1 MFSLFS
7 DESRVRAMIRERA
20 AELRDALRRVAPGR
34 EYALRVFRLEEP
46 LRAEI
51 ASLSPRIA
59 ELEAQSRAADPG
71 RRYLLERKLEKER
84 ETEVRRVGAE
94 VAREVLDALAARA
107 LATATDPLPQPTEAN
122 AGTAVLNASF
132 LVGRDAL
139 TPFREELTELAARYD
154 GRGFRF
160 EFTGPWPPYHFVRG
174 DGDGR

>member
-7 DESRVRAMIRERA
+7 DESRVRAMIAERA
-20 AELRDALRRVAPGR
+20 QELGDALRRVAPGR
-34 EYALRVFRLEEP
+34 EYALRVFRLDEP
-46 LRAEI
+46 LRAGI

-59 ELEAQSRAADPG
+59 ELESQAQAADPG
-71 RRYLLERKLEKER
+71 RRYLLQRKLEAEKA
-84 ETEVRRVGAE
+84 TEVRRVAAD
-94 VAREVLDALAARA
+94 VAHEVLDALAARA
-107 LATATDPLPQPTEAN
+107 LATATDPLPQASEASV
-122 AGTAVLNASF
+122 GTAVLNASF

-139 TPFREELTELAARYD
+139 TPFRQVLTELATRYE